1 MHVAL
6 RGPSISHEHSKW
18 VFDKSWKCSPELCN
32 HFSKLTSLGCWKSIE
47 QAHTYWHQKR
57 PTSSFNSPSPMFDGC
72 RAKQVGLYR
81 MDCVRVHRIIKDCR
95 PLCGVRAPNVAQH
108 RLDLFKY
115 WRPDK
120 SIARMRIRSRVVTQ
134 LRVAIGWCWCVV
146 RGSARSVRFAV
157 KWIIVWKYANA
168 GDVSRSSIYLCYIWQ
183 SIADYY
189 V

>member
-1 MHVAL
+1 MHSAGIMYLTTCSMHVAL
-6 RGPSISHEHSKW
+6 RGPSISHERSKC
-18 VFDKSWKCSPELCN
+18 VFDKSWKCSPEWCN

-47 QAHTYWHQKR
+47 HTGISNAQPARSTR
-57 PTSSFNSPSPMFDGC
+57 PALGLPMFDGC

-120 SIARMRIRSRVVTQ
+120 S
-134 LRVAIGWCWCVV
+134 
-146 RGSARSVRFAV
+146 SARACESDRVL
-157 KWIIVWKYANA
+157 WLNC
-168 GDVSRSSIYLCYIWQ
+168 GWQ
-183 SIADYY
+183 SAD
-189 V
+189 VGV